1 MPWHRLIDWFTG
13 KRPAPLG
20 RPMPMTLVTLSAIT
34 PMAIDEFEFYGDAEY
49 AALLEWARMG
59 RFILALSA
67 TERDELTLLCVQTPE
82 EMRVEV
88 EMLPLVAAGLARF
101 DIRVVMPLRLTN
113 PSSGTLQ

>member
-1 MPWHRLIDWFTG
+1 MAVMPWHRLIDWFTG

-67 TERDELTLLCVQTPE
+67 TERDEPCCAYRHRKKCASKSKCCRWSRPGWRALTSGWLC
-82 EMRVEV
+82 RC
-88 EMLPLVAAGLARF
+88 G
-101 DIRVVMPLRLTN
+101 
-113 PSSGTLQ
+113 